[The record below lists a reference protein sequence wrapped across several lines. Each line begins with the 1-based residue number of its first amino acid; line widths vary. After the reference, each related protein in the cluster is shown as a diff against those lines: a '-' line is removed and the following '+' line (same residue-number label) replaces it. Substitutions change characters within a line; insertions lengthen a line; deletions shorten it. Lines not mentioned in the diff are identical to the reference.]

1 LNALSQN
8 NQRQITTSLYNQH
21 CNLLLD
27 SLLVNPQI
35 LQNMYKQ
42 EFKPV
47 RYLSVADPSW
57 DINRKIAWLKR
68 REWLRNHPEEK
79 IPEWRSGDREYHRWW
94 HTKGKHQSMR
104 HYVDGEQVIG

>member
-1 LNALSQN
+1 
-8 NQRQITTSLYNQH
+8 
-21 CNLLLD
+21 
-27 SLLVNPQI
+27 
-35 LQNMYKQ
+35 MYHQ
-42 EFKPV
+42 EFKPI

-68 REWLRNHPEEK
+68 REWLRNHPEAR
-79 IPEWRSGDREYHRWW
+79 IPDWRIGDREFHRWW